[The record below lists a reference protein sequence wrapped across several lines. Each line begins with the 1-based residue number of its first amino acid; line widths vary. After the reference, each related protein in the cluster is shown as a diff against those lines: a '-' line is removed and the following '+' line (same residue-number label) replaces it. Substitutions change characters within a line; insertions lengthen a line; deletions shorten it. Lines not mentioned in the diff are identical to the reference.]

1 MIIPLSIMS
10 IIPLCGWYSITH
22 MLHVCYIYLHNWVIY
37 VGQMLGWIIFQH
49 HGLHMGSHS
58 PYNHRMI
65 DRMDIVEI
73 PSVME
78 TSGHLRKRDTRSFW
92 PEGLSTKVD
101 RICSTIPMGRS
112 MVILLGGWPSP
123 LKNYGVRQLGWW
135 HSQYMQGQQLNTF
148 WNILGL
154 QVS

>member
-58 PYNHRMI
+58 PLFYHRMI

-78 TSGHLRKRDTRSFW
+78 TSEFVQPFQWEDQWWYCLVVDLALWKIMEFVSWDDDIPNICKDNSWIHLEHIGTS
-92 PEGLSTKVD
+92 SIITQ
-101 RICSTIPMGRS
+101 RIHGAGI
-112 MVILLGGWPSP
+112 
-123 LKNYGVRQLGWW
+123 YA
-135 HSQYMQGQQLNTF
+135 
-148 WNILGL
+148 NIWGT
-154 QVS
+154 VYW